1 MPSDTNQ
8 PSIFVAYGFSG
19 WIKGTC
25 SNEKKIGI
33 TAAQRA
39 LGFRATMIM
48 NKIGVKEDE
57 IKYFITDILNRC
69 NDIGFSAQNVAIY
82 LQDVLEFSVYTNILI
97 SKKII

>member
-1 MPSDTNQ
+1 MALADRLKELAVTR
-8 PSIFVAYGFSG
+8 
-19 WIKGTC
+19 
-25 SNEKKIGI
+25 KKVGI

-69 NDIGFSAQNVAIY
+69 NDIGFSAHNVAIY
-82 LQDVLEFSVYTNILI
+82 LQDVLKFSVHTNILI